1 MKPFFSAIRLSLRY
15 KLAIVGALACS
26 MLIAVCWSASI
37 TTVFPVVKIVLEGQT
52 AETWVEHEIELA
64 KLNLTVAQTAI
75 DELQEKI
82 DEASGDER
90 TVLSSA
96 MKLKKNRAEGERKSL
111 ERYKSLQPWLQTYAP
126 KSAFATL
133 LWALAWL
140 LAVTAAK
147 GLLLVGGAIFDSRVA
162 HGTVRDMRRIYY
174 RKALAL
180 DQQRIDGIGTANV
193 MTDLSFNMQ
202 MIAQG
207 LRVFYGKC
215 LREPLKMISC
225 LVCAAYI
232 SLPLLMLSL
241 VIVPAGAFVIHSV
254 SRRMKNASMN
264 ELTGVAD
271 VYQTLMETF
280 KAVKTVRIFNQ
291 ERAERRRFKENAS
304 MLYRMSV
311 KIALYDSLLR
321 PVTEVLSIL
330 SISLSMMV
338 GAYLVLNQ
346 ETHLFGIQ
354 ISQVPIKPTMLLVF
368 YSMLA
373 GAADPLRKMSEI
385 VNAIVRA
392 NVACN
397 NLQNKYDVKSWV
409 TAPDQPAAVPQH
421 SESLEIKNVTFSYW
435 KSQEVL
441 KNVDLKVPFGQT
453 VAIVGGNGC
462 GKSTLMNL
470 IARFYDPTEGQI
482 LLVGVNIRRMSPRK
496 LRRQIA
502 WVTQDSVLFQGTVWD
517 NIAYGN
523 RDAAETEIM
532 AAAKLARVDQYV
544 DQLEH
549 GFHTMVGDE
558 GRNLSAG
565 QRQRVAL
572 ARAILADPKILILDE
587 ATSQIDGETENLIHD
602 SLVEFIEGRTTFI
615 VTHRHSSLRLADRV
629 LVMDLGKIVHDS
641 SVADATENS
650 AQFQSLFARV
660 A

>member
-1 MKPFFSAIRLSLRY
+1 MKPFFSAVRLSLRY
-15 KLAIVGALACS
+15 KLAIIGALACS

-52 AETWVEHEIELA
+52 AESWVEHEIELA
-64 KLNLTVAQTAI
+64 KLNLTTADAAI
-75 DELQEKI
+75 EELKQKTKAAKNDEK
-82 DEASGDER
+82 R
-90 TVLSSA
+90 VLSAA
-96 MKLKKNRAEGERKSL
+96 MRLKESRAHGERKSL
-111 ERYKSLQPWLQTYAP
+111 ERYESIQPWLKAYAP

-133 LWALAWL
+133 LWALGWL
-140 LAVTAAK
+140 LAVTALK
-147 GLLLVGGAIFDSRVA
+147 GLLLVAGAIFDSRVA

-174 RKALAL
+174 RKALEL
-180 DQQRIDGIGTANV
+180 DQQRIDQIGTANV

-202 MIAQG
+202 MVAQG

-241 VIVPAGAFVIHSV
+241 VVVPAGAFVIHSV
-254 SRRMKNASMN
+254 SRRMKNASMS
-264 ELTGVAD
+264 ELTGVSD

-280 KAVKTVRIFNQ
+280 KSVKTIRIFNQ
-291 ERAERRRFKENAS
+291 ERAERRRFKENAG
-304 MLYRMSV
+304 MLYRMSI

-321 PVTEVLSIL
+321 PITEVLSIL
-330 SISLSMMV
+330 SIALSMMV

-354 ISQVPIKPTMLLVF
+354 ISEVPIKPTMLLVF

-373 GAADPLRKMSEI
+373 GAADPVRKMSEI
-385 VNAIVRA
+385 VNALVRA
-392 NVACN
+392 NLACN
-397 NLQNKYDVKSWV
+397 NLQRKYDVKSWV
-409 TAPDQPAAVPQH
+409 QAPENPAAVPNH
-421 SESLEIKNVTFSYW
+421 SESLKIDNLSFSYW
-435 KSQEVL
+435 SNQNVL
-441 KNVDLKVPFGQT
+441 KGINLTIPFGQT

-470 IARFYDPTEGQI
+470 IARFYDPTEGKI
-482 LLVGVNIRRMSPRK
+482 FLDGVNIRRMSPRK
-496 LRRQIA
+496 LRQQIA
-502 WVTQDSVLFQGTVWD
+502 WVTQDSVLFKGTLWD

-523 RDAAETEIM
+523 RHASDHQIM
-532 AAAKLARVDQYV
+532 EAAKLARVDQYV

-549 GFHTMVGDE
+549 GFHSMVGDE

-572 ARAILADPKILILDE
+572 ARAILADPNILILDE

-602 SLVEFIEGRTTFI
+602 SLIEFIEGRTTFI

-629 LVMDLGKIVHDS
+629 LVMNLGEVIHDS
-641 SVADATENS
+641 SVAEATENS
-650 AQFQSLFARV
+650 EQFQSLFARV

>member
-1 MKPFFSAIRLSLRY
+1 MKPFFSAVRLSLRY
-15 KLAIVGALACS
+15 KLAIVGALTCS
-26 MLIAVCWSASI
+26 LLIAVCWSASI

-52 AETWVEHEIELA
+52 AESWVEQEIELT
-64 KLNLTVAQTAI
+64 KLNLATVNKAI
-75 DELQEKI
+75 DELQDKI
-82 DEASGDER
+82 EAADEDEQR
-90 TVLSSA
+90 VLSAA
-96 MKLKKNRAEGERKSL
+96 MKLKKSRAHGERKSL
-111 ERYKSLQPWLQTYAP
+111 ERYESFQPWLETYAP

-133 LWALAWL
+133 LWALGWL
-140 LAVTAAK
+140 LAVTALK

-162 HGTVRDMRRIYY
+162 HGTVRDMQRMYY
-174 RKALAL
+174 RKALSL
-180 DQQRIDGIGTANV
+180 DQQRLDQIGTANI

-202 MIAQG
+202 MISQG

-254 SRRMKNASMN
+254 SRRMRTASQS

-280 KAVKTVRIFNQ
+280 KSVKTVRIFNQ
-291 ERAERRRFKENAS
+291 ERAERRRFKENAG
-304 MLYRMSV
+304 MLYRMSIR
-311 KIALYDSLLR
+311 IALYDSLLR
-321 PVTEVLSIL
+321 PITEVLSIL

-354 ISQVPIKPTMLLVF
+354 ISEVPIKPTMLLVF

-385 VNAIVRA
+385 VNALVRA
-392 NVACN
+392 NLACS
-397 NLQNKYDVKSWV
+397 NLQRKYDVKSWV
-409 TAPDQPAAVPQH
+409 KAPDQPSAVPLH
-421 SESLEIKNVTFSYW
+421 SESLEIDNVSFSYW
-435 KSQEVL
+435 ASQKVL
-441 KNVDLKVPFGQT
+441 RGISLKIPFGET

-470 IARFYDPTEGQI
+470 IARFYDPSEGKI
-482 LLVGVNIRRMSPRK
+482 LLDGVNIRRMSPRK
-496 LRRQIA
+496 LRQQIA
-502 WVTQDSVLFQGTVWD
+502 WVTQDSVLFNGSLWD
-517 NIAYGN
+517 NILYGN
-523 RDAAETEIM
+523 RDASDDEIM
-532 AAAKLARVDQYV
+532 AAARLARVDQYV
-544 DQLEH
+544 DQLSD
-549 GFHTMVGDE
+549 GFDTLVGDE

-602 SLVEFIEGRTTFI
+602 SLIEFIEGRTTFI

-629 LVMDLGKIVHDS
+629 LVMNLGEIVHDS

-650 AQFQSLFARV
+650 TQFQSLFARV

>member
-1 MKPFFSAIRLSLRY
+1 MKPFFSAVRLSLRY
-15 KLAIVGALACS
+15 KLAIIGALASS

-64 KLNLTVAQTAI
+64 ELNLTVANTAI
-75 DELQEKI
+75 EELQEQI
-82 DEASGDER
+82 DAASGDKQR
-90 TVLSSA
+90 VLAAA
-96 MKLKKNRAEGERKSL
+96 MELKKNRAEGERKSL
-111 ERYKSLQPWLQTYAP
+111 ERYQSLQPWLQTYAP

-140 LAVTAAK
+140 LAITSAK
-147 GLLLVGGAIFDSRVA
+147 GLLLVSGAIFDSRVA
-162 HGTVRDMRRIYY
+162 HGTVRDMQRIYY

-180 DQQRIDGIGTANV
+180 DQQRLDNIGTANV

-202 MIAQG
+202 MISQG

-225 LVCAAYI
+225 LICAAYI

-241 VIVPAGAFVIHSV
+241 IVVPAGAFVIHSV
-254 SRRMKNASMN
+254 SRRMKNASQS

-291 ERAERRRFKENAS
+291 ERAERRRFKENAG
-304 MLYRMSV
+304 MLYRMSIR
-311 KIALYDSLLR
+311 IAFYDSLLR

-385 VNAIVRA
+385 VNALVRA
-392 NVACN
+392 NLACG
-397 NLQNKYDVKSWV
+397 NLQKKYNVPSWV
-409 TAPDQPAAVPQH
+409 TAPEQPSAVPVH
-421 SESLEIKNVTFSYW
+421 SQSLEIQNVTFSYW
-435 KSQEVL
+435 SSQEVL
-441 KNVDLKVPFGQT
+441 KNIELTVPFGQT

-470 IARFYDPTEGQI
+470 IARFYDPSEGKI
-482 LLVGVNIRRMSPRK
+482 LLDGVNIRRMSPRK

-502 WVTQDSVLFQGTVWD
+502 WVTQDSVLFQGTIWE

-523 RDAAETEIM
+523 RDATEAQIM

-544 DQLEH
+544 DRLDN
-549 GFHTMVGDE
+549 GFHTIVGDE
-558 GRNLSAG
+558 GKKLSAG

-602 SLVEFIEGRTTFI
+602 SLINFIEGRTTFI

-629 LVMDLGKIVHDS
+629 LVMELGEIVHDN
-641 SVADATENS
+641 SVSDATENS
-650 AQFQSLFARV
+650 SQFQSLFTRV

>member
-1 MKPFFSAIRLSLRY
+1 MKPFFSAVRLSLRY

-52 AETWVEHEIELA
+52 AESWVEQEIKLA
-64 KLNLTVAQTAI
+64 QMNLATANEAI

-82 DEASGDER
+82 ELTDGEDKR
-90 TVLSSA
+90 VLA
-96 MKLKKNRAEGERKSL
+96 AALELKKNRAHGERKSL
-111 ERYKSLQPWLQTYAP
+111 ERYQSLQPWLETYAP

-133 LWALAWL
+133 VWALAWL
-140 LAVTAAK
+140 LGVTAVK

-162 HGTVRDMRRIYY
+162 HGTVRDMQRIYY
-174 RKALAL
+174 RKALDM
-180 DQQRIDGIGTANV
+180 DQQRIDSIGTANV

-202 MIAQG
+202 MISQG

-232 SLPLLMLSL
+232 SFPLLMLSL
-241 VIVPAGAFVIHSV
+241 IVVPAGAWVIHSV
-254 SRRMKNASMN
+254 SRRMKNASLS

-280 KAVKTVRIFNQ
+280 KSVKTVRIFNQ
-291 ERAERRRFKENAS
+291 ERAERRRFKENAGL
-304 MLYRMSV
+304 LYRMSIR
-311 KIALYDSLLR
+311 IALYDSLLR

-354 ISQVPIKPTMLLVF
+354 ISEVPIKPTMLLVF

-385 VNAIVRA
+385 VNALVRA
-392 NVACN
+392 NIACN
-397 NLQNKYDVKSWV
+397 NLHNKYDVKSWV
-409 TAPDQPAAVPQH
+409 TTPENPVAVPLH
-421 SESLEIKNVTFSYW
+421 SQSLEINNVSFSYW
-435 KSQEVL
+435 KSQNVL
-441 KNVDLKVPFGQT
+441 RGVNLKVPFGET

-470 IARFYDPTEGQI
+470 IARFYDPAEGQI
-482 LLVGVNIRRMSPRK
+482 LLDGVNIRQMSPKK
-496 LRRQIA
+496 LRQQIA
-502 WVTQDSVLFQGTVWD
+502 WVTQDSVLFQGSVWD

-523 RDAAETEIM
+523 RYASEQDIM
-532 AAAKLARVDQYV
+532 SAAKLARVDKYV
-544 DQLEH
+544 DQLEN
-549 GFHTMVGDE
+549 GFQTMVGDE

-572 ARAILADPKILILDE
+572 ARAILADPRILILDE

-602 SLVEFIEGRTTFI
+602 SLAEFIEGRTTFI

-629 LVMDLGKIVHDS
+629 LVMELGKIVHDS
-641 SVADATENS
+641 SVAEATENS
-650 AQFQSLFARV
+650 SRFQSLFARV